1 MHEYALNRHCFQV
14 NRVGFRLLTGAVI
27 VPCPIDQEETMALV
41 GYARVSTV
49 GQSLDTQLQ
58 ALAECSTIFQEKV
71 SGARDDRPQ
80 LALLLNSV
88 RKGDVVL
95 VTKLDRLA
103 RNTRHLLEISEY
115 LQSKQVALRIL
126 NLGINTST
134 PTGKLMLTM
143 IGAIATFERELM
155 LERQAEGI
163 ELAKQ
168 RGVYK
173 GRKPTA
179 MARGE
184 EVLAL
189 ADRGVAKTEI
199 ARQTGISLSSVQR
212 ILKTAA
218 TS

>member
-1 MHEYALNRHCFQV
+1 
-14 NRVGFRLLTGAVI
+14 
-27 VPCPIDQEETMALV
+27 MALV

-49 GQSLDTQLQ
+49 GQNLDTQLQ

-80 LALLLNSV
+80 LAQLLNFV
-88 RKGDVVL
+88 REGDVVL

-103 RNTRHLLEISEY
+103 RNTRHLFEISEY

-189 ADRGVAKTEI
+189 ADRGLAKTEI

>member
-1 MHEYALNRHCFQV
+1 
-14 NRVGFRLLTGAVI
+14 
-27 VPCPIDQEETMALV
+27 
-41 GYARVSTV
+41 
-49 GQSLDTQLQ
+49 
-58 ALAECSTIFQEKV
+58 
-71 SGARDDRPQ
+71 
-80 LALLLNSV
+80 
-88 RKGDVVL
+88 
-95 VTKLDRLA
+95 
-103 RNTRHLLEISEY
+103 
-115 LQSKQVALRIL
+115 
-126 NLGINTST
+126 TST

-189 ADRGVAKTEI
+189 ADRGLAKTEI

>member
-1 MHEYALNRHCFQV
+1 
-14 NRVGFRLLTGAVI
+14 
-27 VPCPIDQEETMALV
+27 MALV

-80 LALLLNSV
+80 LAQLLNFV
-88 RKGDVVL
+88 REGDVVL

-103 RNTRHLLEISEY
+103 RNTRHLLEVSEY
-115 LQSKQVALRIL
+115 LQSKRVALRIL

-179 MARGE
+179 MAKGN

-189 ADRGVAKTEI
+189 LARGLTKAET
-199 ARQTGISLSSVQR
+199 ARQAGISVSSVQR
-212 ILKTAA
+212 ILKA
-218 TS
+218 TEQ

>member
-1 MHEYALNRHCFQV
+1 M
-14 NRVGFRLLTGAVI
+14 
-27 VPCPIDQEETMALV
+27 
-41 GYARVSTV
+41 
-49 GQSLDTQLQ
+49 
-58 ALAECSTIFQEKV
+58 
-71 SGARDDRPQ
+71 
-80 LALLLNSV
+80 
-88 RKGDVVL
+88 VL

-115 LQSKQVALRIL
+115 LQSKRVALRIL

-179 MARGE
+179 MAKGN

-189 ADRGVAKTEI
+189 LARGLTKAET
-199 ARQTGISLSSVQR
+199 ARQAGISVSSVQR
-212 ILKTAA
+212 ILKA
-218 TS
+218 TEQ

>member
-1 MHEYALNRHCFQV
+1 
-14 NRVGFRLLTGAVI
+14 
-27 VPCPIDQEETMALV
+27 MALV

-49 GQSLDTQLQ
+49 GQSLDAQLQ
-58 ALAECSTIFQEKV
+58 ALTECSKIFQEKV
-71 SGARDDRPQ
+71 SGAKDDRPQ
-80 LALLLNSV
+80 LSLLMDFV
-88 RKGDVVL
+88 REGDVVM

-115 LQSKQVALRIL
+115 LHNKRVALRIV
-126 NLGINTST
+126 NLGIDTST

-163 ELAKQ
+163 ELAKR

-179 MARGE
+179 MLKGD
-184 EVLAL
+184 EVQAL
-189 ADRGVAKTEI
+189 AERGFAKAEI
-199 ARQTGISLSSVQR
+199 ARRTGISVSSVQR
-212 ILKTAA
+212 ILRTVE
-218 TS
+218 S

>member
-1 MHEYALNRHCFQV
+1 
-14 NRVGFRLLTGAVI
+14 
-27 VPCPIDQEETMALV
+27 MALV

-80 LALLLNSV
+80 LAQLLNFV
-88 RKGDVVL
+88 REGDVVL

-115 LQSKQVALRIL
+115 LQSKRVALRIL

-179 MARGE
+179 MAKGN

-189 ADRGVAKTEI
+189 LARGLTKAET
-199 ARQTGISLSSVQR
+199 ARQAGISVSSVQR
-212 ILKTAA
+212 ILKAA
-218 TS
+218 EQ

>member
-1 MHEYALNRHCFQV
+1 
-14 NRVGFRLLTGAVI
+14 
-27 VPCPIDQEETMALV
+27 MALV

-80 LALLLNSV
+80 LAQLLNFV
-88 RKGDVVL
+88 REGDVVL

-179 MARGE
+179 MAKGE

-189 ADRGVAKTEI
+189 ADRGLAKTEI

>member
-1 MHEYALNRHCFQV
+1 
-14 NRVGFRLLTGAVI
+14 
-27 VPCPIDQEETMALV
+27 MALV

-80 LALLLNSV
+80 LAQLLNFV
-88 RKGDVVL
+88 REGDVVL

-115 LQSKQVALRIL
+115 LQSKRVALRIL

-179 MARGE
+179 MAKGN

-189 ADRGVAKTEI
+189 LARGLTKAET
-199 ARQTGISLSSVQR
+199 ARQTGISVSSVQR
-212 ILKTAA
+212 ILKA
-218 TS
+218 TEP